1 MREWRLHCCE
11 VRFAVGLW
19 SVSLLIGCMQEPP
32 PQLVAPIRVTP
43 RTASPHDDVIAVALP
58 APRTPTAAVPTSA
71 APTSAAPT
79 PAAGAALDRLG
90 MVLVPAGRYR
100 PFFPG
105 KDEPEQRFVAAFALD
120 VMPVTVGA
128 YQRFLQATP
137 AWRRGAVPRIFA
149 DPDYLRS
156 WRTDLDAGVPAN
168 TVLTHVSWFAARAY
182 CLAQGKR
189 LPTVAEWERA
199 ALASAVAADGRK
211 DPAFNARI
219 LRWYGHPARGRAGP
233 VGRKAANFF
242 GLRDLHGLVWE
253 WVDDFNSALVTGE
266 SRADAALERGLYCGA
281 GSIGAADPSDYAAF
295 MRFALRS
302 SLKAAYTTG
311 SLGFRCAA
319 DAPKGATP

>member
-11 VRFAVGLW
+11 VRFATGLL
-19 SVSLLIGCMQEPP
+19 SVWLLTGCTQQPP

-43 RTASPHDDVIAVALP
+43 RTASSQDVVTAALLP
-58 APRTPTAAVPTSA
+58 APRTPPPTAPLSTAPSPTVASSSA
-71 APTSAAPT
+71 GPAPDK
-79 PAAGAALDRLG
+79 LE
-90 MVLVPAGRYR
+90 MVVVPAGRYR

-120 VMPVTVGA
+120 VLPVTVGA
-128 YQRFLQATP
+128 YRRFLQSHP
-137 AWRRGAVPRIFA
+137 AWRRSAVPRIFA
-149 DPDYLRS
+149 DADYLRT
-156 WRTDLDAGVPAN
+156 WRADLEPGAAAD
-168 TVLTHVSWFAARAY
+168 TVLTHVSWFAARAF
-182 CLAQGKR
+182 CLAHGKR
-189 LPTVAEWERA
+189 LPTAAEWERA

-253 WVDDFNSALVTGE
+253 WVEDFNSALVTGE

-319 DAPKGATP
+319 DTQKGATP